1 MEAVVKKLRVH
12 TWATD
17 GASVLWF
24 NTLLPYSALDPERF
38 ECTYGLAPPEPGW
51 QERYDVIVGQRLT
64 DRCPLWQEICA
75 HPDVLAV
82 YSIDDDLTNIDPE
95 NTVPYSIYMHPNV
108 VEGTKENIRHA
119 DVVTVPTWQFA
130 ERMGQH
136 NSETFILPLT
146 VPDEMFEWPIVP
158 NADFT
163 VGWSGSMFKAQDW
176 NGTGLP
182 EALVRYAQI
191 HPGTRYHTVGANYL
205 PPQLYPLTRF
215 TGWTDIMS
223 SYRVYDW
230 HIGMAPLMDSYFN
243 ALKSRT
249 KLIEYGARGIP
260 TVASAVGEYV
270 DWIDHG
276 ENGMLAKT
284 PGEWTSALT
293 YLTDN
298 PSELQRMGAAAR
310 KKAEEAKI
318 SNNIHLWEQVYEG
331 RWKSES

>member
-1 MEAVVKKLRVH
+1 
-12 TWATD
+12 
-17 GASVLWF
+17 
-24 NTLLPYSALDPERF
+24 
-38 ECTYGLAPPEPGW
+38 
-51 QERYDVIVGQRLT
+51 
-64 DRCPLWQEICA
+64 
-75 HPDVLAV
+75 
-82 YSIDDDLTNIDPE
+82 
-95 NTVPYSIYMHPNV
+95 
-108 VEGTKENIRHA
+108 
-119 DVVTVPTWQFA
+119 
-130 ERMGQH
+130 
-136 NSETFILPLT
+136 
-146 VPDEMFEWPIVP
+146 MFEWPIVP

-205 PPQLYPLTRF
+205 PPQLYPLARF

-276 ENGMLAKT
+276 ENGMLVKT

-298 PSELQRMGAAAR
+298 PSELQRMGTAAR